1 MNAQAAP
8 GPSTGRTLTL
18 LDAASVLVV
27 LALAATAYSV
37 WRYGPAGLMPVHFG
51 LDGLPNRMGSRAD
64 LALGL
69 TLNALV
75 AALVAGLCAW
85 FEHDPQAAVRFA
97 HGGRFTFRFGRTIG
111 LIAPA
116 FATVLMVS
124 AAFGWLPH
132 DADGKAQT
140 IRWSAI
146 GISALMLI
154 IGAFIGKA
162 RQNPFVAVRT
172 YWSLTSRLAW
182 DKSNRLAGRLLAL
195 IGLAG
200 LVTSPFAPM
209 PQGMIAIT
217 SAIIA
222 AALAAVIESYRVWR
236 VDPERGQRA

>member
-1 MNAQAAP
+1 MNTQAAP
-8 GPSTGRTLTL
+8 DPASSRTLTL
-18 LDAASVLVV
+18 LDIASLLVV
-27 LALAATAYSV
+27 LALAATAYGA
-37 WRYGPAGLMPVHFG
+37 WRYGPPGLLPVHFG
-51 LDGLPNRMGSRAD
+51 LDGLPNRMGSRSD

-69 TLNALV
+69 AINALV
-75 AALVAGLCAW
+75 AALVAGLCGW
-85 FEHDPQAAVRFA
+85 FEHDPKTAAQVA
-97 HGGRFTFRFGRTIG
+97 HGGRFTFRFGRMIG
-111 LIAPA
+111 LLAPS

-132 DADGKAQT
+132 DADGKTQT

-162 RQNPFVAVRT
+162 RQNPFVGVRT

-200 LVTSPFAPM
+200 LILSPFAPM

-236 VDPERGQRA
+236 IDPERGQRA